1 MELLKTQMPLIY
13 WLLRTLWEVLVT
25 ASMSL
30 LTFLCIA
37 LIVYLFNMAKA
48 N

>member
-1 MELLKTQMPLIY
+1 MELLKRQMPLIY

-25 ASMSL
+25 ALMTL
-30 LTFLCIA
+30 LSFLCFA